1 MVDIVQSLD
10 RLIARIS
17 GAAAAF
23 GCAAILI
30 IAVAVTA
37 NAVSRYAFNAPSMF
51 VDEYAQY
58 LFVCC
63 FYFGVGYT
71 LRQGKHVSVDM
82 MVNRLPQKLRALFA
96 VAILLLSA
104 MTIGVMCY
112 YSWTAFHST
121 YRAGI
126 VSLTPMETPLALP
139 FLAVAI
145 GMTIFTLELL
155 VLSLKSLVGLQPPIE
170 Q

>member
-1 MVDIVQSLD
+1 VIDFVQSLD
-10 RLIARIS
+10 RLSRRLSA
-17 GAAAAF
+17 AAAAF
-23 GCAAILI
+23 GCIAILL
-30 IAVAVTA
+30 IAIGVTV
-37 NAVSRYAFNAPSMF
+37 NAVSRYVFNAPSMF

-71 LRQGKHVSVDM
+71 LRQGKHVSVNM
-82 MVNRLPQKLRALFA
+82 LVNRLPEKLRSGFA
-96 VAILLLSA
+96 IVILSLSVV
-104 MTIGVMCY
+104 TIGVMCY
-112 YSWTAFHST
+112 YSWTAFQST

-155 VLSLKSLVGLQPPIE
+155 VATLRSAVGVQPHPE
-170 Q
+170 T